1 MHKGIK
7 LITKNDGIKTVKDN
21 KKMSIVAAH
30 RIFPDVS
37 LKRSSRSLKDDD
49 NFADS
54 LLMAEYG
61 RRHFK

>member
-1 MHKGIK
+1 M
-7 LITKNDGIKTVKDN
+7 ITKAEGGKVVKDN

-37 LKRSSRSLKDDD
+37 LKRTNRSLKDDD

>member
-1 MHKGIK
+1 
-7 LITKNDGIKTVKDN
+7 
-21 KKMSIVAAH
+21 MSIVAAH